1 MVWLST
7 PPKSIVDNG
16 PILSLP
22 EGVKESSQMRQLP
35 VARETESTTTTRD
48 RSDIIGI
55 AEIIDLDKLA
65 RLTAIVFGVLLTVYI
80 TTLCLAIVVEWPLV
94 STGLSISSIL
104 SGVTFGIGMVIE
116 IVR

>member
-1 MVWLST
+1 
-7 PPKSIVDNG
+7 
-16 PILSLP
+16 
-22 EGVKESSQMRQLP
+22 MRQLP
-35 VARETESTTTTRD
+35 VTRETESNPTVRD
-48 RSDIIGI
+48 ESDVIGL

-80 TTLCLAIVVEWPLV
+80 TTLCLAIVIEWPIV

-104 SGVTFGIGMVIE
+104 SGVMFGIGMIIE

>member
-1 MVWLST
+1 
-7 PPKSIVDNG
+7 
-16 PILSLP
+16 
-22 EGVKESSQMRQLP
+22 MRQLP
-35 VARETESTTTTRD
+35 VTRETESTTTIRD
-48 RSDIIGI
+48 QSDVVGL

-80 TTLCLAIVVEWPLV
+80 TTLCLAIVIEWPIV
-94 STGLSISSIL
+94 STGLSVSSIL

>member
-1 MVWLST
+1 
-7 PPKSIVDNG
+7 
-16 PILSLP
+16 
-22 EGVKESSQMRQLP
+22 MRQLP
-35 VARETESTTTTRD
+35 VTRKTESNPTVRD
-48 RSDIIGI
+48 ESDVIGL

-80 TTLCLAIVVEWPLV
+80 TTLCLAIVIEWPIV

-104 SGVTFGIGMVIE
+104 SGVTFGIGMIIE

>member
-1 MVWLST
+1 MHRR
-7 PPKSIVDNG
+7 KSIVDNS

-48 RSDIIGI
+48 QSDIIGL

-80 TTLCLAIVVEWPLV
+80 ITMCLAIVVDWPIV

-116 IVR
+116 VVR

>member
-1 MVWLST
+1 
-7 PPKSIVDNG
+7 
-16 PILSLP
+16 
-22 EGVKESSQMRQLP
+22 MRQLP
-35 VARETESTTTTRD
+35 VTRETESNPTVRD
-48 RSDIIGI
+48 ESDVIGL

-80 TTLCLAIVVEWPLV
+80 TTLCLAIVIEWPIV

-104 SGVTFGIGMVIE
+104 SGVTFGIGMIIE